1 MELIEPKWRS
11 YRFQPLHT
19 EQSIIW
25 MHHVGESIFLF
36 GLAGLF
42 MQGSLAESLDFPK
55 CGERP

>member
-1 MELIEPKWRS
+1 MALVSFPTTAHRAVNN
-11 YRFQPLHT
+11 
-19 EQSIIW
+19 W

-42 MQGSLAESLDFPK
+42 MQYSLAESLDFPK